1 MICRDLITALA
12 LCNNVTPIYEDKIKT
27 FQASS
32 PDEIA
37 LVEYACKV
45 GLELFHRTPNQIMLK
60 YQNSEFEFKIL
71 QIFPFTSASK
81 KMGIILQHVSSEKIV
96 FYMKGAEDAMKSVL
110 ASQTSIVKM
119 YEDCETLAMEGFRTL
134 VIVQRLM
141 SIQEYESFNE
151 KLEFAKSSMENREEK
166 MKEVVASIEKEMEYL
181 GATGVE
187 DKLQAKVD
195 KTFQRIMGAG
205 IKI

>member
-1 MICRDLITALA
+1 
-12 LCNNVTPIYEDKIKT
+12 
-27 FQASS
+27 
-32 PDEIA
+32 
-37 LVEYACKV
+37 
-45 GLELFHRTPNQIMLK
+45 
-60 YQNSEFEFKIL
+60 
-71 QIFPFTSASK
+71 
-81 KMGIILQHVSSEKIV
+81 
-96 FYMKGAEDAMKSVL
+96 
-110 ASQTSIVKM
+110 
-119 YEDCETLAMEGFRTL
+119 
-134 VIVQRLM
+134 M

>member
-60 YQNSEFEFKIL
+60 YQNSEFEF
-71 QIFPFTSASK
+71 
-81 KMGIILQHVSSEKIV
+81 
-96 FYMKGAEDAMKSVL
+96 
-110 ASQTSIVKM
+110 
-119 YEDCETLAMEGFRTL
+119 RTL

-181 GATGVE
+181 VATGVE